1 MIDLLM
7 GEALRMPFVAAD
19 PTDGFL
25 NPHRLAHPHEKRA
38 RGFTTS
44 VGDTLMSDI
53 ALTNAFRIVEG
64 RPVTNS
70 FVVAQYFEKQHK
82 NVIRDI
88 GELLTKKPEL
98 RGLNFELT
106 QEIKQIGAA
115 SRSVPVY
122 LMDRKGFSLLAMGFT
137 GAKAL
142 DFKCAFYDQFERM
155 EEALRAP
162 SDQSALITTS
172 EQYEIR
178 KAIKARAKNSSVHYQ
193 TVYNALYDY
202 FKIAS
207 YKDLRHDQMKAALA
221 LIETCTLKP
230 QLPASTIP
238 EGSIILSDKDAE
250 ALLTFIYYVRF
261 LFADVFGKLDGLL
274 RIVDSP
280 LAGSFWDAF
289 HEVSWGRILEI
300 LAKHGHDINDMPCYQ
315 HWSSCQPK
323 RKAA

>member
-1 MIDLLM
+1 MSQII
-7 GEALRMPFVAAD
+7 AA
-19 PTDGFL
+19 
-25 NPHRLAHPHEKRA
+25 
-38 RGFTTS
+38 
-44 VGDTLMSDI
+44 
-53 ALTNAFRIVEG
+53 NAFKVVEG
-64 RPVTNS
+64 RPVTS
-70 FVVAQYFEKQHK
+70 SRIVAEYFGKQHHH
-82 NVIRDI
+82 VVRDI
-88 GELLTKKPEL
+88 RTLISQKPDLERNANFGECSETINLA
-98 RGLNFELT
+98 N
-106 QEIKQIGAA
+106 GAT
-115 SRSVPVY
+115 RQVPFFW
-122 LMDRKGFSLLAMGFT
+122 MDRKGFSLLAMGFT

-162 SDQSALITTS
+162 SDQSALITTT

-178 KAIKARAKNSSVHYQ
+178 KTIKSRAKNSSVHYH

-207 YKDLRHDQMKAALA
+207 YKDLRHDQMKAALT

-230 QLPASTIP
+230 QLPAPTLA
-238 EGSIILSDKDAE
+238 EGSVILSAQEAE

-261 LFADVFGKLDGLL
+261 PFADVFGKLDGLL

-323 RKAA
+323 RKAE

>member
-1 MIDLLM
+1 MAQNI
-7 GEALRMPFVAAD
+7 VQ
-19 PTDGFL
+19 
-25 NPHRLAHPHEKRA
+25 
-38 RGFTTS
+38 
-44 VGDTLMSDI
+44 
-53 ALTNAFRIVEG
+53 NAFRVVEG
-64 RPVTNS
+64 RAVTSS
-70 FVVAQYFEKQHK
+70 FKVAEYFGKKHSDVVRAVDDLIAK
-82 NVIRDI
+82 NQ
-88 GELLTKKPEL
+88 ELQVL
-98 RGLNFELT
+98 RNFARYSETVSLND
-106 QEIKQIGAA
+106 KGAT
-115 SRSVPVY
+115 RKVPAY
-122 LMDRKGFSLLAMGFT
+122 WMDRKGFCLLAMGFT

-142 DFKCAFYDQFERM
+142 EFKCAFYDEFERM

-162 SDQSALITTS
+162 SDQSALITTT

-207 YKDLRHDQMKAALA
+207 YKDLRHDQMKAALT

-230 QLPASTIP
+230 QLPAPTLA
-238 EGSIILSDKDAE
+238 EGSVILSAQEAE

>member
-1 MIDLLM
+1 MSAITCFSF
-7 GEALRMPFVAAD
+7 ENAQVRALGTPELPLFVAND
-19 PTDGFL
+19 
-25 NPHRLAHPHEKRA
+25 
-38 RGFTTS
+38 
-44 VGDTLMSDI
+44 V
-53 ALTNAFRIVEG
+53 
-64 RPVTNS
+64 
-70 FVVAQYFEKQHK
+70 
-82 NVIRDI
+82 
-88 GELLTKKPEL
+88 
-98 RGLNFELT
+98 
-106 QEIKQIGAA
+106 
-115 SRSVPVY
+115 
-122 LMDRKGFSLLAMGFT
+122 
-137 GAKAL
+137 AKAL
-142 DFKCAFYDQFERM
+142 GFKDSTNAVKQHVDREDLIKVEITDSLGRTQTANAVNESGLY
-155 EEALRAP
+155 ALIFGSKLDTAKRFKRWVTSEVLPAIHRTGRYETN
-162 SDQSALITTS
+162 QSALITTTD
-172 EQYEIR
+172 QYEIR
-178 KAIKARAKNSSVHYQ
+178 KAIKSRAKNSSVHYQ

-207 YKDLRHDQMKAALA
+207 YKDLRHDQMKAALT

-230 QLPASTIP
+230 QLPAPTLA
-238 EGSIILSDKDAE
+238 EGSVILSAQEAE

>member
-1 MIDLLM
+1 MQAVATHSAAPAVTIYNGIPTVLSTNIADVLGKRHDHVLRDIESILKTTPEERLNNFIKINIEKPANL
-7 GEALRMPFVAAD
+7 GNGVVKYRAYAL
-19 PTDGFL
+19 TK
-25 NPHRLAHPHEKRA
+25 E
-38 RGFTTS
+38 GFT
-44 VGDTLMSDI
+44 
-53 ALTNAFRIVEG
+53 F
-64 RPVTNS
+64 
-70 FVVAQYFEKQHK
+70 
-82 NVIRDI
+82 
-88 GELLTKKPEL
+88 
-98 RGLNFELT
+98 
-106 QEIKQIGAA
+106 
-115 SRSVPVY
+115 
-122 LMDRKGFSLLAMGFT
+122 LAMGFT
-137 GAKAL
+137 GTKAAQ
-142 DFKCAFYDQFERM
+142 FKWAYIEEFKRM
-155 EEALRAP
+155 EEALRATTA
-162 SDQSALITTS
+162 QSALIATT

-178 KAIKARAKNSSVHYQ
+178 KAIKSRAKNSSVHYQ

-207 YKDLRHDQMKAALA
+207 YKDLRHDQMKAALT

-230 QLPASTIP
+230 QLPAPTLA
-238 EGSIILSDKDAE
+238 EGSVILSAQEAE

>member
-1 MIDLLM
+1 MSQII
-7 GEALRMPFVAAD
+7 AA
-19 PTDGFL
+19 
-25 NPHRLAHPHEKRA
+25 
-38 RGFTTS
+38 
-44 VGDTLMSDI
+44 
-53 ALTNAFRIVEG
+53 NAFKVVEG
-64 RPVTNS
+64 RPVTS
-70 FVVAQYFEKQHK
+70 SRIVAEYFGKQHHH
-82 NVIRDI
+82 VVRDI
-88 GELLTKKPEL
+88 RTLISQKPDLERNANFGECSETINLA
-98 RGLNFELT
+98 N
-106 QEIKQIGAA
+106 GAT
-115 SRSVPVY
+115 RQVPFFW
-122 LMDRKGFSLLAMGFT
+122 MDRKGFSLLAMGFT

-178 KAIKARAKNSSVHYQ
+178 KTIKSRAKNSSVHYQ

-207 YKDLRHDQMKAALA
+207 YKDLRHDQMKAALT

-230 QLPASTIP
+230 QLPAPTLA
-238 EGSIILSDKDAE
+238 EGSVILSAQEAE

-300 LAKHGHDINDMPCYQ
+300 LAKHGHDINDMQCYQ
-315 HWSSCQPK
+315 HWLAQQPK

>member
-1 MIDLLM
+1 MQAM
-7 GEALRMPFVAAD
+7 SFSFENMPVRTLGNPETPLFVAID
-19 PTDGFL
+19 
-25 NPHRLAHPHEKRA
+25 
-38 RGFTTS
+38 
-44 VGDTLMSDI
+44 
-53 ALTNAFRIVEG
+53 
-64 RPVTNS
+64 
-70 FVVAQYFEKQHK
+70 VV
-82 NVIRDI
+82 
-88 GELLTKKPEL
+88 
-98 RGLNFELT
+98 
-106 QEIKQIGAA
+106 
-115 SRSVPVY
+115 
-122 LMDRKGFSLLAMGFT
+122 
-137 GAKAL
+137 KAL
-142 DFKCAFYDQFERM
+142 GFKDTINPIKRHVDPEDLIKVEIETAGGRQTVNAVNESGLY
-155 EEALRAP
+155 ALIFGSKLDTAKRFKRWVTSEVLPAIRRTGRYE
-162 SDQSALITTS
+162 SAQSALITTT

-178 KAIKARAKNSSVHYQ
+178 KAIKSRAKNSSVHYQ

-230 QLPASTIP
+230 QLPAPTLA
-238 EGSIILSDKDAE
+238 EGSVILSAQEAE

>member
-1 MIDLLM
+1 MAQNI
-7 GEALRMPFVAAD
+7 VQ
-19 PTDGFL
+19 
-25 NPHRLAHPHEKRA
+25 
-38 RGFTTS
+38 
-44 VGDTLMSDI
+44 
-53 ALTNAFRIVEG
+53 NAFRVVEG
-64 RPVTNS
+64 RAVTSS
-70 FVVAQYFEKQHK
+70 FKVAEYFGKKHSDVVRAVDDLIAK
-82 NVIRDI
+82 NQ
-88 GELLTKKPEL
+88 ELQVL
-98 RGLNFELT
+98 RNFARYSETVSLND
-106 QEIKQIGAA
+106 KGAT
-115 SRSVPVY
+115 RKVPAY
-122 LMDRKGFSLLAMGFT
+122 WMDRKGFCLLAMGFT

-142 DFKCAFYDQFERM
+142 EFKCAFYDEFERM
-155 EEALRAP
+155 EQALRAP
-162 SDQSALITTS
+162 SDQSALITTT

-178 KAIKARAKNSSVHYQ
+178 KTIKSRAKNSSVHYQ

-207 YKDLRHDQMKAALA
+207 YKDLRHDQMKAALT

-230 QLPASTIP
+230 QLPAPTLA
-238 EGSIILSDKDAE
+238 EGSVILSAQEAE